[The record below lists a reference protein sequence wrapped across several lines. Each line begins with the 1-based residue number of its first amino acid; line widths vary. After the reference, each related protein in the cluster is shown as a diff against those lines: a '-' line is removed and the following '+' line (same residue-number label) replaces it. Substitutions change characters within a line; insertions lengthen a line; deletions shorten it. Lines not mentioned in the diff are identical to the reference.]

1 MERREKMLINPSP
14 MVEDSSTAEVYPQ
27 KLFLVH
33 KNIHAK
39 KARKEGS
46 KRL

>member
-1 MERREKMLINPSP
+1 MDRKPALGVGCG
-14 MVEDSSTAEVYPQ
+14 VEDSSTAEVYPQ